1 MKQKCYKYHGN
12 CTASMYWCESSL
24 VYAYNLS
31 FKIMYMYVLLHCVV
45 GLGPAF
51 VFVVVFFS

>member
-1 MKQKCYKYHGN
+1 
-12 CTASMYWCESSL
+12 MYWCESSL

-51 VFVVVFFS
+51 VFVVVLFS

>member
-1 MKQKCYKYHGN
+1 
-12 CTASMYWCESSL
+12 MYWCESSL

-31 FKIMYMYVLLHCVV
+31 FKIMYVLLHCVV
-45 GLGPAF
+45 GLGQAF